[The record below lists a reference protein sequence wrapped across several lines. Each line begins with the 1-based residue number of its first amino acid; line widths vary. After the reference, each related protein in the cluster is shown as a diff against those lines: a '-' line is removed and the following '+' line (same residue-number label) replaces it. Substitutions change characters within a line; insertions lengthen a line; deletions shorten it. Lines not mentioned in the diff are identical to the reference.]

1 MDQRRVLL
9 AVSGGIAAYKA
20 PELVRALTRA
30 GCAVRC
36 ALTPAAREFVTP
48 LVLQTLSGERV
59 ATELFDLSRES
70 EIDHIALADWAELLI
85 VAPATANLLAKLAL
99 GLADDLVS
107 TIALA
112 TRAPILVAPAM
123 NVNMWEHPAT
133 QQNVATLRER
143 GVRTVGPETGELA
156 CGWEG
161 EGRMSDPA
169 TVAAA
174 ARVALGTRGLAG
186 EVVLVTAAGTRE
198 AVDAVRFLANRSSGK
213 MGFAVA
219 EEAARRGAEVVLV
232 AGPTPLETPWGVRR
246 VDVESASEMRDRV
259 FAELPR
265 ATIVVK
271 AAAVADFRPAEVSE
285 RKIKKEDLPPERG
298 VTLDLVRTPDILA
311 EICREK
317 GDRIVVGFAAES
329 HDLVEAARRKL
340 ERKGCDLIVA
350 NDITR
355 EASGFDADSNAV
367 VFVRPGGEIEELPR
381 LPKADVAGRLFDR
394 VEKLRGGTR

>member
-1 MDQRRVLL
+1 MERRRVLL
-9 AVSGGIAAYKA
+9 AVSGGIAAYKT
-20 PELVRALTRA
+20 PELVRALIRS

-36 ALTPAAREFVTP
+36 AMTTSAREFVTP

-59 ATELFDLSRES
+59 ATELFDLSQEG
-70 EIDHIALADWAELLI
+70 EIGHVALADWAELLI

-112 TRAPILVAPAM
+112 TTAPILVAPAM
-123 NVNMWEHPAT
+123 NVNMWRHPAT
-133 QQNVATLRER
+133 QRNVAALRER
-143 GVRTVGPETGELA
+143 GVRMVGPETGELA

-161 EGRMSDPA
+161 EGRMSEPDSI
-169 TVAAA
+169 AAA
-174 ARVALGTRGLAG
+174 ARIALGTRGLSG
-186 EVVLVTAAGTRE
+186 EVVLVTAGGTRE
-198 AVDAVRFLANRSSGK
+198 AVDAVRFLGNRSSGK

-232 AGPTPLETPWGVRR
+232 AGPTALATPPGVRR
-246 VDVESASEMRDRV
+246 VDVESALDMRDCV

-271 AAAVADFRPAEVSE
+271 AAAVSDFRPAKVAE
-285 RKIKKEDLPPERG
+285 RKIKKEDLPPGQG
-298 VTLDLVRTPDILA
+298 VTLELVCTPDILA

-329 HDLVEAARRKL
+329 HDLVESARRKL
-340 ERKGCDLIVA
+340 ERKGCDLVVA

-355 EASGFDADSNAV
+355 EASGFDADDNAV
-367 VFVRPGGEIEELPR
+367 VFVWPGSEIEELPP
-381 LPKADVAGRLFDR
+381 LPKADVARRLFDR
-394 VEKLRGGTR
+394 VEKLRGGKR